1 MSLNATPS
9 SERVH
14 IGIFGKRNAGKS
26 SLINAITGQ
35 NLAIVSE
42 AKGTTTDPVYK
53 AMELLPL
60 GPVMIIDTPGIDD
73 EGVLGSLRIQ
83 KAYQVLN
90 KTDIALVIID
100 AAVGPS
106 AEDLRL
112 IKRINAKKIPLL
124 IVINKCETINEDKK
138 TAYQALL
145 PNGKLLFVS
154 AEQQLNIFELKEAIA
169 QTVPADENK
178 AQIVADLLLPSDF
191 VVLVVPIDSAAPK
204 GRLILPQQQTI
215 RDILEADAA
224 AIVVKENELTNTLQ
238 NLGKRPKLVITDS
251 QVFKKVAA
259 ETPADILLT
268 SFSIL
273 FARYKGNL
281 QTAVQGVT
289 ALENLE
295 DGDKILVG
303 EGCTHHRQCD
313 DIGTV
318 KLPREDIGRVK
329 IPAMLRKRIGPALR
343 VDVVA
348 GTDFPA
354 DLTPYDLV
362 IHCGACMLNE
372 REMQYR
378 IKCAADQN
386 IPFTNYG
393 ITIAYINGILKR
405 TVEPFPQIYKL
416 LDK

>member
-42 AKGTTTDPVYK
+42 TKGTTTDPVYK

-106 AEDLRL
+106 AEDLRF

-138 TAYQALL
+138 NAYQALL
-145 PNGKLLFVS
+145 PNWKLLFVS
-154 AEQQLNIFELKEAIA
+154 AEQKLNIFELKEAIA

-178 AQIVADLLLPSDF
+178 AQIVADLLSPSDF

-281 QTAVQGVT
+281 LTAVQGVT
-289 ALENLE
+289 AVESLE

-318 KLPREDIGRVK
+318 KLPLWIKEYTGKNPEFIFTS
-329 IPAMLRKRIGPALR
+329 
-343 VDVVA
+343 
-348 GTDFPA
+348 GTEFPL
-354 DLTPYDLV
+354 DLSPYKMI

>member
-112 IKRINAKKIPLL
+112 IKRINTKKIPLL

-145 PNGKLLFVS
+145 SNGKLLFVS
-154 AEQQLNIFELKEAIA
+154 AEQKLNIFELKEAIA

-178 AQIVADLLLPSDF
+178 AQIVADLLSPSDF

-289 ALENLE
+289 ALDSLE
-295 DGDKILVG
+295 DGDKILIG

-318 KLPREDIGRVK
+318 KLPRWIKEYTGKNPEFIFTS
-329 IPAMLRKRIGPALR
+329 
-343 VDVVA
+343 
-348 GTDFPA
+348 GTEFP
-354 DLTPYDLV
+354 LNLSPYKMI

-393 ITIAYINGILKR
+393 ITIAYLNGILKR

>member
-112 IKRINAKKIPLL
+112 IERINTKKIPLL

-145 PNGKLLFVS
+145 SNGKLLFVS
-154 AEQQLNIFELKEAIA
+154 AEQKLNIFELKEAIA

-178 AQIVADLLLPSDF
+178 AQIVADLLSPSDF

-238 NLGKRPKLVITDS
+238 NLGKRPKLIITDS

-289 ALENLE
+289 ALDSLE
-295 DGDKILVG
+295 DGDKILIG

-318 KLPREDIGRVK
+318 KLPRWIKEYTGKNPEFIFTS
-329 IPAMLRKRIGPALR
+329 
-343 VDVVA
+343 
-348 GTDFPA
+348 GTEFP
-354 DLTPYDLV
+354 LNLSPYKMI

-386 IPFTNYG
+386 IPFHQLRYHYRLYQRYFKTHR
-393 ITIAYINGILKR
+393 R
-405 TVEPFPQIYKL
+405 TLPTDL
-416 LDK
+416 

>member
-14 IGIFGKRNAGKS
+14 IGIFGKRNVGKS

-53 AMELLPL
+53 AMELLPM

-73 EGVLGSLRIQ
+73 EGVLGNLRIQ

-145 PNGKLLFVS
+145 SNGKLLFVS
-154 AEQQLNIFELKEAIA
+154 AEQKLNIFELKEAIA

-178 AQIVADLLLPSDF
+178 AQIVADLLSPSDF

-281 QTAVQGVT
+281 QTSVQGVT
-289 ALENLE
+289 ALESLE
-295 DGDKILVG
+295 DGDKILIG

-318 KLPREDIGRVK
+318 KLPRWIKEYTGKNPEFIFTS
-329 IPAMLRKRIGPALR
+329 
-343 VDVVA
+343 
-348 GTDFPA
+348 GTEFPL
-354 DLTPYDLV
+354 DLSPYKMI

>member
-42 AKGTTTDPVYK
+42 TKGTTTDPVYK

-106 AEDLRL
+106 AEDLRF

-138 TAYQALL
+138 NAYQSLL
-145 PNGKLLFVS
+145 PNWKLLFVS
-154 AEQQLNIFELKEAIA
+154 AEQKLNIFELKEAISQA
-169 QTVPADENK
+169 VPADENK
-178 AQIVADLLLPSDF
+178 AQIVADLLSPSDF

-224 AIVVKENELTNTLQ
+224 AIVVKENELANTLQ

-281 QTAVQGVT
+281 LTAVQGVT
-289 ALENLE
+289 AVESLE

-318 KLPREDIGRVK
+318 KLPLWIKEYTGKNPEFIFTS
-329 IPAMLRKRIGPALR
+329 
-343 VDVVA
+343 
-348 GTDFPA
+348 GTEFPL
-354 DLTPYDLV
+354 DLSPYKMI

>member
-53 AMELLPL
+53 AMELLPM

-73 EGVLGSLRIQ
+73 EGVLGNLRIQ

-145 PNGKLLFVS
+145 SNGKLLFVS
-154 AEQQLNIFELKEAIA
+154 AEQKLNIFELKEAIA

-178 AQIVADLLLPSDF
+178 AQIVADLLSPSDF

-281 QTAVQGVT
+281 QTSVQGVT
-289 ALENLE
+289 ALESLE
-295 DGDKILVG
+295 DGDKILIG

-318 KLPREDIGRVK
+318 KLPRWIKEYTGKNPEFIFTS
-329 IPAMLRKRIGPALR
+329 
-343 VDVVA
+343 
-348 GTDFPA
+348 GTEFPL
-354 DLTPYDLV
+354 DLSPYKMI

-378 IKCAADQN
+378 IKCAADLKHTFHQ
-386 IPFTNYG
+386 FTVSLSP
-393 ITIAYINGILKR
+393 IS
-405 TVEPFPQIYKL
+405 TVF
-416 LDK
+416 

>member
-112 IKRINAKKIPLL
+112 IERINTKKIPLL

-145 PNGKLLFVS
+145 SNGKLLFVS
-154 AEQQLNIFELKEAIA
+154 AEQKLNIFELKEAIA

-178 AQIVADLLLPSDF
+178 AQIVADLLSPSDF

-289 ALENLE
+289 ALDSLE
-295 DGDKILVG
+295 DGDKILIG

-318 KLPREDIGRVK
+318 KLPRWIKEYTGKNPEFIFTS
-329 IPAMLRKRIGPALR
+329 
-343 VDVVA
+343 
-348 GTDFPA
+348 GTEFP
-354 DLTPYDLV
+354 LNLSPYKMI

-378 IKCAADQN
+378 IKCAVDQN

-405 TVEPFPQIYKL
+405 IVEPFPQIYKL

>member
-318 KLPREDIGRVK
+318 KLPRWIKEYTGKNPEFIFTS
-329 IPAMLRKRIGPALR
+329 
-343 VDVVA
+343 
-348 GTDFPA
+348 GTEFP
-354 DLTPYDLV
+354 LNLSPYKMI

>member
-112 IKRINAKKIPLL
+112 IERINTKKIPLL

-145 PNGKLLFVS
+145 SNGKLLFVS
-154 AEQQLNIFELKEAIA
+154 AEQKLNIFELKEAIA

-178 AQIVADLLLPSDF
+178 AQIVADLLSPSDF

-289 ALENLE
+289 ALESLE

-318 KLPREDIGRVK
+318 KLPRWIKEYTGKNPEFIFTSGTEFPLDLSPYK
-329 IPAMLRKRIGPALR
+329 II
-343 VDVVA
+343 
-348 GTDFPA
+348 
-354 DLTPYDLV
+354 

-405 TVEPFPQIYKL
+405 TVEPFLQIYKL

>member
-154 AEQQLNIFELKEAIA
+154 AEQKLNIFELKEAIA

-178 AQIVADLLLPSDF
+178 AQIVADLLAPSDF

-289 ALENLE
+289 ALESLE

-318 KLPREDIGRVK
+318 KLPRWIKEYTGKNPEFIFTSGTEFPLDLSPYK
-329 IPAMLRKRIGPALR
+329 II
-343 VDVVA
+343 
-348 GTDFPA
+348 
-354 DLTPYDLV
+354 

>member
-112 IKRINAKKIPLL
+112 IERINTKKIPLL

-145 PNGKLLFVS
+145 SNGKLLFVS
-154 AEQQLNIFELKEAIA
+154 AEQKLNIFELKEAIA

-178 AQIVADLLLPSDF
+178 AQIVADLLSPSDF

-238 NLGKRPKLVITDS
+238 NLGKRPKLIITDS

-289 ALENLE
+289 ALDSLE
-295 DGDKILVG
+295 DGDKILIG

-318 KLPREDIGRVK
+318 KLPRWIKEYTGKNPEFIFTS
-329 IPAMLRKRIGPALR
+329 
-343 VDVVA
+343 
-348 GTDFPA
+348 GTEFP
-354 DLTPYDLV
+354 LNLSPYKMI

-405 TVEPFPQIYKL
+405 TVEPVLQIYKL

>member
-154 AEQQLNIFELKEAIA
+154 AEQKLNIFELKEAIA

-178 AQIVADLLLPSDF
+178 AQIVADLLSPSDF

-251 QVFKKVAA
+251 QVFKKVVA

-281 QTAVQGVT
+281 QTSVQGVT
-289 ALENLE
+289 ALESLE

-318 KLPREDIGRVK
+318 KLPRWIKEYTGKNPEFIFTS
-329 IPAMLRKRIGPALR
+329 
-343 VDVVA
+343 
-348 GTDFPA
+348 GTEFPL
-354 DLTPYDLV
+354 DLSPYKMI

>member
-145 PNGKLLFVS
+145 PNRKLLFVS

-178 AQIVADLLLPSDF
+178 AQIVADLLSPSDF

-318 KLPREDIGRVK
+318 KLPRWIKEYTGKNPEFIFTS
-329 IPAMLRKRIGPALR
+329 
-343 VDVVA
+343 
-348 GTDFPA
+348 GTEFPL
-354 DLTPYDLV
+354 DLSPYKMI

-378 IKCAADQN
+378 IKCSADQN